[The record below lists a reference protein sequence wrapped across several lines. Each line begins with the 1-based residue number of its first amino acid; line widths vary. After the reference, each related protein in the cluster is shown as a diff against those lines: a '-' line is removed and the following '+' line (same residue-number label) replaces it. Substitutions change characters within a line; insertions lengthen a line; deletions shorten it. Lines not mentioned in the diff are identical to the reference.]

1 MMAVACVPVHRSDR
15 QTQDGRRGGC
25 LYASLDVAWQLCHV
39 VGDEKKR
46 PIHHEKTS
54 LTFERISHT
63 ARMETLLRLFP
74 STLSPDV
81 HVRRASEQELHQ
93 LESQPGMLAA
103 SFQLVASPEV
113 DASIR
118 QAAAIYV
125 KNRVSRTWDASLA
138 RGFSDMP
145 SAVSDQ
151 DKEVVRSGL
160 LPTIASL
167 PPTLRVHIASAMYS
181 IVRCDFPQAW
191 PTLTEEIVKVL
202 SSGEQLQIFAGV
214 RALLELVRAFR
225 FDCTDSK
232 LESIVSHT
240 FPALLATVSAL
251 MDSDHSD
258 LPAVGEIVYYA
269 MKTYKT
275 SMMVTLTQH
284 QQSNESI
291 VPWGS
296 VMLRIVQKSVVTDAD
311 ADADAREKAPW
322 WKAKKWAFYSLNKL
336 FSRYG
341 TPSQLA
347 ASMKMYKPFAETFIH
362 NFAPEILKAYLHT
375 ADGIVS
381 QHVWVSKPV
390 LRHLL
395 TFFSECIRPKSMWQL
410 LRPHIQ
416 QIIETLVYPH
426 LCFSDEDEE
435 LWELDP
441 IDFVRLGSDPFEEL
455 GTPSS
460 AASMLLNVTVTRRTK
475 SMFEPTLTFITH
487 VLNAYP
493 AQCTARQFDGAL
505 RMCMTICQTMV
516 HHENVQN
523 MLDAFFVQHVLP
535 VLKSPEPF
543 LRLRACALIHAFD
556 SAGMKWQTSQSLET
570 AFRGVMD
577 CIMDTE
583 LPVRVKAAEAMG
595 ELVAHDEV
603 HNAVAPNACRLMQ
616 ELLKLSDETDLDVLM
631 TTQEKIVNNFA
642 EELLPFSVDLTQQ
655 MANNYMRLLQDNLA
669 GAGADGGVDGVHAF
683 NMDQGEE
690 DKYFAAM
697 GCLSTMYQMVTTADS
712 RPDILAE
719 LEKVLLPV
727 VAFTIQSETLDLYDD
742 CFQLTDVLTYY
753 QKSVSPAMWDIFTLM
768 YKSFKS
774 SGIDYL
780 SEMIGTFDNCAS
792 YGTEMLRQ
800 HAEYRHMLIDIF
812 HTAISSDQL
821 VSSDRIAACQIAEV
835 VLLLLRGYVDDA
847 VPGILTALLPFLD
860 KATESHLLRK
870 WAALIVLESMYY
882 NPTLSLSILESHG
895 ATQAFFATVLPM
907 LTKCRRVHECKVA
920 IVALLSLLAMDP
932 QSVPPALRNGYPHL
946 FGALLTQLKAL
957 PKLVA
962 QRKEL
967 HKVFDEGLDDLDD
980 DVNAALDEFDDDADV
995 QEDDNDYLQLL
1006 AEEANRVRA
1015 QVHIADGDAPADDG
1029 IGSADDLEDDF
1040 DDDDLVYESPLES
1053 VPVYEPFRAVIRQ
1066 LQTQQADLFQSLT
1079 ASLNEQQQQ
1088 DLQQVYDLQDS
1099 EDTGTSA

>member
-1 MMAVACVPVHRSDR
+1 
-15 QTQDGRRGGC
+15 
-25 LYASLDVAWQLCHV
+25 
-39 VGDEKKR
+39 
-46 PIHHEKTS
+46 
-54 LTFERISHT
+54 
-63 ARMETLLRLFP
+63 
-74 STLSPDV
+74 
-81 HVRRASEQELHQ
+81 
-93 LESQPGMLAA
+93 
-103 SFQLVASPEV
+103 
-113 DASIR
+113 
-118 QAAAIYV
+118 
-125 KNRVSRTWDASLA
+125 
-138 RGFSDMP
+138 
-145 SAVSDQ
+145 
-151 DKEVVRSGL
+151 
-160 LPTIASL
+160 
-167 PPTLRVHIASAMYS
+167 
-181 IVRCDFPQAW
+181 
-191 PTLTEEIVKVL
+191 
-202 SSGEQLQIFAGV
+202 
-214 RALLELVRAFR
+214 
-225 FDCTDSK
+225 
-232 LESIVSHT
+232 
-240 FPALLATVSAL
+240 
-251 MDSDHSD
+251 
-258 LPAVGEIVYYA
+258 
-269 MKTYKT
+269 
-275 SMMVTLTQH
+275 
-284 QQSNESI
+284 
-291 VPWGS
+291 
-296 VMLRIVQKSVVTDAD
+296 
-311 ADADAREKAPW
+311 
-322 WKAKKWAFYSLNKL
+322 
-336 FSRYG
+336 
-341 TPSQLA
+341 
-347 ASMKMYKPFAETFIH
+347 
-362 NFAPEILKAYLHT
+362 
-375 ADGIVS
+375 
-381 QHVWVSKPV
+381 
-390 LRHLL
+390 
-395 TFFSECIRPKSMWQL
+395 
-410 LRPHIQ
+410 
-416 QIIETLVYPH
+416 
-426 LCFSDEDEE
+426 
-435 LWELDP
+435 
-441 IDFVRLGSDPFEEL
+441 
-455 GTPSS
+455 
-460 AASMLLNVTVTRRTK
+460 
-475 SMFEPTLTFITH
+475 
-487 VLNAYP
+487 
-493 AQCTARQFDGAL
+493 
-505 RMCMTICQTMV
+505 
-516 HHENVQN
+516 
-523 MLDAFFVQHVLP
+523 
-535 VLKSPEPF
+535 
-543 LRLRACALIHAFD
+543 
-556 SAGMKWQTSQSLET
+556 
-570 AFRGVMD
+570 
-577 CIMDTE
+577 
-583 LPVRVKAAEAMG
+583 
-595 ELVAHDEV
+595 
-603 HNAVAPNACRLMQ
+603 
-616 ELLKLSDETDLDVLM
+616 
-631 TTQEKIVNNFA
+631 
-642 EELLPFSVDLTQQ
+642 
-655 MANNYMRLLQDNLA
+655 
-669 GAGADGGVDGVHAF
+669 
-683 NMDQGEE
+683 
-690 DKYFAAM
+690 
-697 GCLSTMYQMVTTADS
+697 MYQMVTTADS

-860 KATESHLLRK
+860 KSTESHLLRK

-932 QSVPPALRNGYPHL
+932 QSVPAALRNGYPHL